1 MKMDKLSIP
10 MHQRRIGIMAE
21 MLGDA
26 NQAAMVNAAIRT
38 CESHGFSTLVVSSG
52 VSELEERYAWET
64 LSRSDC
70 EGLLLTSEYLD
81 NDSLARLMSTRK
93 NVVLANLHNVHVGT
107 LAAEHLI
114 SQGHRQIAVV
124 TGPQHRFSTQHR
136 IEGFLK
142 QSEKPL
148 WRNVTLETLEAPFS
162 KQGGA
167 NAMKILLSRKI
178 QPTAVFFHHD
188 IMALGAMSAC
198 KDNNVRIPND
208 VSILGCGD
216 IDSASLSTP
225 TLSSVYLPLE
235 ALGKFAATRLINQI
249 NGVQVAPSKVT
260 DSKLLLPSIESRS
273 SVRDITKTMVPGAGA
288 DSLVSTRERDCLQW
302 AAKGKTSWE
311 MSQILGI
318 SESTIIYHL
327 RNATKKLDAANRMHA
342 VAKALKAELI
352 EI

>member
-1 MKMDKLSIP
+1 MDSLTVP
-10 MHQRRIGIMAE
+10 LHRRRIGIMAE
-21 MLGDA
+21 VLGDA
-26 NQAAMVNAAIRT
+26 NHAAMVDAAVRT

-52 VSELEERYAWET
+52 TSESEERYAWET

-70 EGLLLTSEYLD
+70 DGLLMTSEYLD
-81 NDSLARLMSTRK
+81 NDSLARLMSTRQH
-93 NVVLANLHNVHVGT
+93 VVLANLHNVHVGSI
-107 LAAEHLI
+107 AAEHLI

-136 IEGFLK
+136 TEGFLK
-142 QSEKPL
+142 QTDKPL
-148 WRNVTLETLEAPFS
+148 WRNVSLETIEAPFS
-162 KQGGA
+162 FKGGA
-167 NAMKILLSRKI
+167 QAMRILLSKKI

-188 IMALGAMSAC
+188 IMALGAMAAC
-198 KDNNVRIPND
+198 KKQSIRVPND

-216 IDSASLSTP
+216 IDAASQSTPGLSTI
-225 TLSSVYLPLE
+225 YLPLA

-249 NGVQVAPSKVT
+249 NGVRLAPSKES
-260 DSKLLLPSIESRS
+260 DSKLLVPTVEARN
-273 SVRDITKTMVPGAGA
+273 SVRDITKTMLPGT
-288 DSLVSTRERDCLQW
+288 DSVVSTRERDCLQW